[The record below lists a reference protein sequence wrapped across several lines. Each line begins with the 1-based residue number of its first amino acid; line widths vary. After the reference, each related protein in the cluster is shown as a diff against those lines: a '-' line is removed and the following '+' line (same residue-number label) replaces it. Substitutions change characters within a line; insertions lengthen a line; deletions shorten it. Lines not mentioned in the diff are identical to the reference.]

1 MENLGKVNDFVVLHD
16 KIYVVTM
23 KANIW
28 VKWHPPDAN
37 WICLHSDGAMKND
50 IAGCGGVLRDQAG
63 TWIMGF
69 AKHVG
74 NATAYIAELWGV
86 YEGLKLARRR
96 GFERVELRIDSM
108 VVVRS
113 IQGQKVGSVA
123 ADKVADALATMGC
136 SLKETRVLEE
146 PSFDLEQLCLADVLG
161 VSTPH
166 VISM

>member
-1 MENLGKVNDFVVLHD
+1 MLPAPLGPGPFINLD
-16 KIYVVTM
+16 
-23 KANIW
+23 
-28 VKWHPPDAN
+28 
-37 WICLHSDGAMKND
+37 CDGAMKND

-113 IQGQKVGSVA
+113 IQGQKVNHVYRE